1 MKLIRTGQALAFAF
15 AVAGGANGAFA
26 ADENHCLEP
35 GDLSPLHAGYDGED
49 LVRQGSFER
58 DGVRLRDGSTASSFG
73 HIRGRPA
80 IGPTNVIYLN
90 PTNRTKACREAA
102 EAAAEAI
109 EATAAESSDEG

>member
-1 MKLIRTGQALAFAF
+1 MKLFRTGQALVFVF
-15 AVAGGANGAFA
+15 AVAGGANSAFA
-26 ADENHCLEP
+26 ADENHCLQP

-73 HIRGRPA
+73 HIKGRPA
-80 IGPTNVIYLN
+80 FGPTNVIYLN

-102 EAAAEAI
+102 EALESA
-109 EATAAESSDEG
+109 AAESSDEG